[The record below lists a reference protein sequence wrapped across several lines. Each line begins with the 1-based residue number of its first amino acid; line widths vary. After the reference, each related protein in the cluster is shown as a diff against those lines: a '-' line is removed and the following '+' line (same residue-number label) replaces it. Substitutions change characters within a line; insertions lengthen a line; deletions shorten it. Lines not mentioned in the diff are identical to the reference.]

1 MDETIK
7 ILREQTILCSK
18 LPALFDELITIMR
31 DNSPE
36 LQEPVSKIEKIMREL
51 AENEKKAQDFLKR
64 VKAESFAEYLAA
76 QKKNIQRD
84 MAEKL
89 LNKASEAQLQLKTQI
104 AELKLLLKNGRDF
117 VEFNLNILARTSASE
132 TYGNRAQRDSQ
143 RTRRMFEAN
152 V

>member
-7 ILREQTILCSK
+7 ILREQIILCSR
-18 LPALFDELITIMR
+18 LPELLDELI
-31 DNSPE
+31 
-36 LQEPVSKIEKIMREL
+36 KIMRENSPEVQEPIRKIETVMREL
-51 AENEKKAQDFLKR
+51 SENEKKAQTFLKR
-64 VKAESFAEYLAA
+64 VKAKNFSEYLAA

-89 LNKASEAQLQLKTQI
+89 LKKSAEVQSRIKTQSE
-104 AELKLLLKNGRDF
+104 ELKMLLQNGKKF
-117 VEFNLNILARTSASE
+117 VEFNLNILSKTSASE

-143 RTRRMFEAN
+143 RTRRIFDAN

>member
-7 ILREQTILCSK
+7 ILREQIILCSQ
-18 LPALFDELITIMR
+18 LPVLFDELIKIMR

-36 LQEPVSKIEKIMREL
+36 VQEPINKIEKIMREL
-51 AENEKKAQDFLKR
+51 AENEKKAQAFLKR
-64 VKAESFAEYLAA
+64 VNAPNFAEYLAA

-89 LNKASEAQLQLKTQI
+89 LKKTSEAQLQIRTQV
-104 AELKLLLKNGRDF
+104 AELKILLKNAKNF
-117 VEFNLNILARTSASE
+117 VDFNLNILARTSASE
-132 TYGNRAQRDSQ
+132 TYGNKAQRDSQ
-143 RTRRMFEAN
+143 RARRMFDAN